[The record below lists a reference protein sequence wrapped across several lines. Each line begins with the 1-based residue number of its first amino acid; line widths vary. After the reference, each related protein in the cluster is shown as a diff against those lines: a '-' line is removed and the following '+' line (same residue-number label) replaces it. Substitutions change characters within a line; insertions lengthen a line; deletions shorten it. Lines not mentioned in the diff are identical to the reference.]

1 MQRKGYKFVKDLT
14 SDVLF
19 EAYGRTPRELFE
31 NAAKALFSVIC
42 QIEKVKPAKELAV
55 SVKGKDIKELMFN
68 WLQELISA
76 VDIEGMFFSRFVI
89 EKIDEKSLK
98 ARIYGEPI
106 APEKGETVVKAVT
119 YYKFNVEKTA
129 EGYKATVSLDV

>member
-1 MQRKGYKFVKDLT
+1 MQQEYKFIRDLT

-19 EAYGRTPRELFE
+19 EAYGKTPRELFE
-31 NAAKALFSVIC
+31 NAAKALFSVVC
-42 QIEKVKPAKELAV
+42 QIDKVKPAQKVAV
-55 SVKGKDIKELMFN
+55 EVKGKNIKELMFN

-76 VDIEGMFFSRFVI
+76 VDVEGMFFSRFVV
-89 EKIDEKSLK
+89 EKINDKSLK

-119 YYKFNVEKTA
+119 YYKFNVEKTKK
-129 EGYKATVSLDV
+129 GYKATISLDI